1 MSRIPLN
8 VFGLESTKHL
18 ADVLKKTKTTDKKT
32 FAF

>member
-18 ADVLKKTKTTDKKT
+18 ADVLKKTKTTKKT
-32 FAF
+32 FVF